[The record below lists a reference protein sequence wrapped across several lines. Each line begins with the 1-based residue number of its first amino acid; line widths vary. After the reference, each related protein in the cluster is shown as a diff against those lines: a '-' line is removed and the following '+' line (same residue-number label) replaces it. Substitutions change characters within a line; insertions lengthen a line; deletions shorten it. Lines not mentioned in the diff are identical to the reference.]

1 MVGRVLVLFVSLIF
15 SSIASAQTS
24 TTYLNEV
31 SPASPSKWT
40 VEGSVQAH
48 SVAGKASPWLGVS
61 GSYRLRPWASL
72 GLRGFVPF
80 SMTVDKSTYAIQA
93 FGRARIASAKYTE
106 FFIEPDYAQN
116 FFNFLPFNSYGLAV
130 GSLSR
135 LTPGLSVGVAG
146 GIEVA
151 SVVVDSIGLER
162 RSGLFVY
169 PKVALLA
176 GFNF

>member
-1 MVGRVLVLFVSLIF
+1 MVRQVSVFIAFLFSCPAF
-15 SSIASAQTS
+15 AQTS
-24 TTYLNEV
+24 TTYLNDV
-31 SPASPSKWT
+31 SPAKLSNWR

-48 SVAGKASPWLGVS
+48 SVAGNGSPWIGVA
-61 GSYRLRPWASL
+61 GSYRVRDWASL
-72 GLRGFVPF
+72 GLRGFVPLAK
-80 SMTVDKSTYAIQA
+80 TVDKSTYAIQA

-116 FFNFLPFNSYGLAV
+116 FFNFLPFNSYGFAF

-135 LTPGLSVGVAG
+135 LTPGIAVGVAG

-151 SVVVDSIGLER
+151 SVVIDSIGLER
-162 RSGLFVY
+162 RNGLFVY

-176 GFNF
+176 DFSF